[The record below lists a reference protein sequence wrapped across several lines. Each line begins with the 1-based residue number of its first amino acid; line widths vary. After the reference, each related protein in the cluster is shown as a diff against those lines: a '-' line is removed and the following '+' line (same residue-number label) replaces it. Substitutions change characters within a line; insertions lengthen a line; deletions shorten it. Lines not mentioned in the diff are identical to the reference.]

1 MERPMTTETPPS
13 PWLRICIDTDEH
25 PLLLELLT
33 EALEEWGA
41 TCIEQQDHTT
51 LPSTIDAPL
60 KPGQARL
67 VTYLDNLD
75 TERLGTLR
83 EHINL
88 QARLVERV
96 IQFSVAPFDDTSWRD
111 AWKAFFKPAQVSP
124 RLAIRAPWAEFDAP
138 PGVEVLMIEP
148 GMAFGTGLH
157 ETTRLCLQAVDRY
170 APAQSVLDVGCGS
183 GVLGIGAARLGCP
196 RVLCFDNDP
205 VATQVTQENA
215 EVNGVQAQIEAR
227 TATLDQVEIGTG
239 WQVVVANIL
248 SGVLRMIRD
257 DLVAHTAPDGILILS
272 GILASEVA
280 ALLGDF
286 NAHPQLQYI
295 QTVTM
300 GEWVCVEFRK
310 IL

>member
-1 MERPMTTETPPS
+1 MPHASSNKTTPHFPP
-13 PWLRICIDTDEH
+13 
-25 PLLLELLT
+25 PLMPRSSL
-33 EALEEWGA
+33 
-41 TCIEQQDHTT
+41 
-51 LPSTIDAPL
+51 
-60 KPGQARL
+60 GQARL

-170 APAQSVLDVGCGS
+170 APAQSVLDVGAGPACS
-183 GVLGIGAARLGCP
+183 ASVQRVWVARASCALTMTQLP
-196 RVLCFDNDP
+196 RRSHK
-205 VATQVTQENA
+205 
-215 EVNGVQAQIEAR
+215 R
-227 TATLDQVEIGTG
+227 TPR
-239 WQVVVANIL
+239 
-248 SGVLRMIRD
+248 S
-257 DLVAHTAPDGILILS
+257 
-272 GILASEVA
+272 
-280 ALLGDF
+280 
-286 NAHPQLQYI
+286 
-295 QTVTM
+295 TVYRRRLKP
-300 GEWVCVEFRK
+300 EPRPWIK
-310 IL
+310 